1 MKKICKNCGKEIE
14 ENTAFCPACGAKIH
28 DDILPET
35 TADVINHGTEQVIP
49 RQGILSEK
57 TVKLLDKI
65 LLGLYVTG
73 TIGIALFLG
82 IVIVGVCAYGKV
94 YLFDGYAFTT
104 ALSII
109 SIIFMMIGFL
119 AVIAKLIL
127 CLALKI
133 GKFPNAWAK
142 RILLLLL
149 VICCLSFSVW
159 GFVDCGIVNS
169 EKDDYGSGSGSSYN
183 DYTVSP
189 YLGLSLKVTSIKQNG
204 NYSYVYCSITNVSS
218 VYGTATMYRYVKVKA
233 VFYDRYNIML
243 DTDWTYAI
251 DGTWLSS
258 GEVKTFYFTVR
269 NTSVYSAKLS
279 IIS

>member
-1 MKKICKNCGKEIE
+1 MFCKNCGREVE
-14 ENTAFCPACGAKIH
+14 ENAIFCPVCGAKIH
-28 DDILPET
+28 DDASEKTAET
-35 TADVINHGTEQVIP
+35 INHSVEQTMS
-49 RQGILSEK
+49 RRSMLSEK

-73 TIGIALFLG
+73 TVGIALFLG
-82 IVIVGVCAYGKV
+82 IVIVGVCAYGRV

-104 ALSII
+104 VLSIL
-109 SIIFMMIGFL
+109 SIIFMMIGLL
-119 AVIAKLIL
+119 AVIAKVIL
-127 CLALKI
+127 CFALKI
-133 GKFPNAWAK
+133 GKFPTAWAK

-169 EKDDYGSGSGSSYN
+169 ETDDYGSGSGSSYN

-189 YLGLSLKVTSIKQNG
+189 YLGLSLKVTSIKQSG
-204 NYSYVYCSITNVSS
+204 NYSYVYCSITNISS
-218 VYGTATMYRYVKVKA
+218 TYGVATMYRYVKVKA
-233 VFYDRYNIML
+233 VFYDRYNTML

-251 DGTWLSS
+251 DSVWFSS
-258 GEVKTFYFTVR
+258 GETKTFYFMVR